1 MRDEEPHDESS
12 RLRVTLRIML
22 TLGDAART
30 PKVREEHVTGLRELL
45 DELRRSREQTEA
57 DCDHGREQ
65 AAQAVKA
72 LPGPATVNVDGE
84 APRKSWWR
92 RLAG

>member
-45 DELRRSREQTEA
+45 DELPRSRERRKRTA
-57 DCDHGREQ
+57 ITG
-65 AAQAVKA
+65 ASK
-72 LPGPATVNVDGE
+72 
-84 APRKSWWR
+84 PRKP
-92 RLAG
+92 